1 MDNFPKKLSEIDT
14 EKKRDRPK
22 KDGQTGQKARPP
34 KEAFPQKEAR
44 KSREITKIQAQKKKG
59 RYNIFIDG
67 KYAFPVAEDVLIKFG
82 LYKGMEV
89 SPALEKEINQA
100 DDYAKAYA
108 RAVNYLS
115 YGLRSAKQVKDDL
128 IEKDFIDQADDVV
141 SQLQDQ
147 GYINDMEFAKAY
159 TRTAARINR
168 KGPKTIEQDL
178 IKKGLSRPEIEAGLS
193 EYSDEE
199 KLENALKLTEK
210 QLKKSANRSNRQTQE
225 KIRLHLMQKGFDRE
239 IIDQVFFDMETEK
252 DSEAEYEALK
262 KQADKAWR
270 RYSKFDRREQ
280 IQKTKANLY
289 QKGYPMDLI
298 QAYLDEKE
306 EDFDWY
312 FRKKWLGCW
321 NYPGLSRNIIRLV
334 RRWKTRPALAK
345 RHGPLP
351 CLGVWDYAAADPG
364 GDRHPLLWALYE
376 TLSHH
381 QRPGRVWHGRII
393 EVLGGPG
400 LLQPG
405 PEYADGCP
413 ADYGPAWRGFPWRL

>member
-14 EKKRDRPK
+14 SKKP
-22 KDGQTGQKARPP
+22 ARKNQPAKP
-34 KEAFPQKEAR
+34 KEAGQAKEKAQAPKPAFQKKEAS
-44 KSREITKIQAQKKKG
+44 KNREISMIQAQKKKG

-89 SPALEKEINQA
+89 SPALEKEISQA
-100 DDYAKAYA
+100 DDYAKAYS

-128 IEKDFIDQADDVV
+128 IEKDFIDQADEVV
-141 SQLQDQ
+141 VQLQDQ

-168 KGPKTIEQDL
+168 KGPRTIEQEL
-178 IKKGLSRPEIEAGLS
+178 IKKGLSRSEIEAGLA

-306 EDFDWY
+306 EEVDWY
-312 FRKKWLGCW
+312 FRKKWLGRW
-321 NYPGLSRNIIRLV
+321 NYPGLSKNTIRLV
-334 RRWKTRPALAK
+334 WRWEKGPALAQG
-345 RHGPLP
+345 HWPLP

-364 GDRHPLLWALYE
+364 GDRHSILWALYG
-376 TLSHH
+376 TLPHH
-381 QRPGRVWHGRII
+381 QGPGRVRPGRII

-400 LLQPG
+400 LL
-405 PEYADGCP
+405 
-413 ADYGPAWRGFPWRL
+413 